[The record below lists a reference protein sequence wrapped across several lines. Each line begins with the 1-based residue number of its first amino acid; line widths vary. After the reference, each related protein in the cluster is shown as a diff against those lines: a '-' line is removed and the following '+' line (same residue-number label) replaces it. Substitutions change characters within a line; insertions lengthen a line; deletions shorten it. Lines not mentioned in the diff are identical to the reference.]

1 MSSRLIPLLL
11 TGALAL
17 NAAAFADTLTVKL
30 AIQNRQFTPQDLTL
44 PAGTKVKLI
53 IHNQDVIPAE
63 FESYDLSREIVV
75 PGHSQVT
82 VYIGPLNP
90 GRYNFFNDFNH
101 AAQGWVVVA
110 PLRVKATEHAR
121 HCDHRFP

>member
-110 PLRVKATEHAR
+110 PTMGKGN
-121 HCDHRFP
+121 

>member
-11 TGALAL
+11 TGVLAL
-17 NAAAFADTLTVKL
+17 NAAVFADTLTAKL
-30 AIQNRQFTPQDLTL
+30 AIQNRRFTPQNLTL

-101 AAQGWVVVA
+101 AAQGWVVVT
-110 PLRVKATEHAR
+110 PTTGKGN
-121 HCDHRFP
+121 